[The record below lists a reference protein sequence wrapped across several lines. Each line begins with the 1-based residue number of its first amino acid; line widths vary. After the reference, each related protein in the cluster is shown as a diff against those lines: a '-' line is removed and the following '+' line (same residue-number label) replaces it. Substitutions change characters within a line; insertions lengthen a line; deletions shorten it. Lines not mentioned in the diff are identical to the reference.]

1 MPFILA
7 FKSQRQGN
15 LYEFKDSLVNAVKAI
30 QRDLISKKQ
39 KQSKGPLVQVVG
51 SLQPTPEIC

>member
-15 LYEFKDSLVNAVKAI
+15 LYEFKDSLINAVKAI

-39 KQSKGPLVQVVG
+39 KQSKGPVVQVVG
-51 SLQPTPEIC
+51 SLQLMMDIC